1 MLHVFILED
10 DHDQQRHLKMMIE
23 KISREIS
30 LTAVDFHLFNST
42 DQLKL
47 NLPLSSKDNVYILD
61 LEINGIKTAGL
72 ELSKLIRQHDE
83 LANIIFITVHDE
95 FVYTTYK
102 YRVSA
107 LDFIAKDRENIYEE
121 LKRDFIHIKNE
132 IQSSNKETFTYRIYS
147 EVTKIPLD
155 KICYFTTNT
164 ANYHSC
170 IMYTTDN
177 KEIQLNY
184 NLHKIEKLNPHFFRA
199 QRSYL
204 INPSQVRQ
212 VDFLNHT
219 IFFYNGSSCPIS
231 RRHEKA
237 LFKLITK
244 RNNLN
249 N

>member
-10 DHDQQRHLKMMIE
+10 DHNQQRHLKTMIE

-30 LTAVDFHLFNST
+30 LITVDFHLFNST
-42 DQLKL
+42 AQLKL
-47 NLPLSSKDNVYILD
+47 NLPLSSKENVYILD

-72 ELSKLIRQHDE
+72 ELSQLIRQHDE

-132 IQSSNKETFTYRIYS
+132 IQSSNKE
-147 EVTKIPLD
+147 
-155 KICYFTTNT
+155 
-164 ANYHSC
+164 
-170 IMYTTDN
+170 
-177 KEIQLNY
+177 IQLNY

-212 VDFLNHT
+212 IDFLNHT

-244 RNNLN
+244 QNKLN

>member
-121 LKRDFIHIKNE
+121 LKRG
-132 IQSSNKETFTYRIYS
+132 
-147 EVTKIPLD
+147 L
-155 KICYFTTNT
+155 
-164 ANYHSC
+164 
-170 IMYTTDN
+170 
-177 KEIQLNY
+177 
-184 NLHKIEKLNPHFFRA
+184 
-199 QRSYL
+199 
-204 INPSQVRQ
+204 
-212 VDFLNHT
+212 
-219 IFFYNGSSCPIS
+219 
-231 RRHEKA
+231 
-237 LFKLITK
+237 
-244 RNNLN
+244 
-249 N
+249 